1 MSASDSLIIANCN
14 TLAETARSLADD
26 NAILAA
32 LDGED
37 ISERGAAMCL
47 NLIAETCQM
56 LAMLNDW
63 NIDIE
68 DFFIDAPLL
77 ALNAIVKRAK
87 ATKTED

>member
-14 TLAETARSLADD
+14 TLAETACSLADD

-77 ALNAIVKRAK
+77 VLNAIVKRAK

>member
-14 TLAETARSLADD
+14 TLAETARNLADD

-77 ALNAIVKRAK
+77 VLNAIVKSAMT
-87 ATKTED
+87 TKTED